1 MNTSNFCPQCGTV
14 LPANAPE
21 SLCPAC
27 LMSGALPSESDP
39 GVTMIVEKPKARA
52 LPSVGETFG
61 SYRIEHELGRGGMG
75 AVYAAGHLESGRR
88 VALKVLSHQLD
99 SPEARARFLR
109 EGRLAASINHPNSVY
124 VFGTE
129 EIEGTPTIAMELI
142 AGGTLQ
148 DRIQRTGAL
157 PIGEAV
163 DAVLQIIAGLEA
175 AHAVGILHRDIKP
188 ANCFTDLDGSVKV
201 GDFGLSIST
210 QGRGDS
216 LHTIDGT
223 FLGTPAFCSPEQL
236 RGEELNLRSDMY
248 AVGVTLFYLLTGRT
262 PFEGKN
268 MVQLLANALEK
279 APPSP
284 TQFRAEVPPDLARVV
299 LRCLS
304 KQATERFGSYAEL
317 RLALMPFSSTAPAP
331 AALGMRFVAVIV
343 DMVVL
348 AIAGWLLMAAWH
360 MLQHGD
366 LSMMGESRLQGGM
379 LRWTSLA
386 IFVFK
391 LGYWGVFEGVW
402 GASAGKALLGLR
414 VARVNRGTP
423 GVSRAMAR
431 QFILSWPGLLS
442 IFFFNDYFNDY
453 DPTSH
458 TTQMW
463 SFVYLGAGAAYLL
476 AMFVTARRANGFAA
490 AHDLLTDTRVIQKA
504 AQQQRAIFA
513 QADTPIITTVEMPK
527 LGPYHVLATL
537 SSDGDESLLL
547 GYDTRLLRK
556 VWIRKT
562 QPGAPPVAPKL
573 RNIARPGR
581 LRWLQGERNANEAWD
596 AYEALEGKCLCD
608 LLTERQPWASVRH
621 WLHDLSVELEASSRD
636 DALPAVLAPDR
647 VWITKDG
654 RSKLLDFA
662 APSSLKDRNLANTSS
677 SPTPAVFLNQIA
689 ISALEGHVASAEE
702 AASRAVQAPLPL
714 QAHAFLRN
722 LGTTQS
728 SASFAERL
736 KPLLQELPV
745 VPWWKRAT
753 MVLITALPA
762 MGLGAFF
769 IVGAFILQSWQKTN
783 PEFTPFLATMMEYRT
798 LERGYNP
805 RGESGKSIAVQKA
818 ALEIVIAGRFGHI
831 VRDPKLWSSPIYK
844 LVIQPDVR
852 AKVER
857 IVAAHPD
864 VGADELK
871 QAETTVKS
879 LVRALDAAD
888 KYSDEKLSPF
898 GGMMGAIAAIMIFAV
913 LTMIAVLS
921 LACALIFRRGP
932 LFRILGIAVVTQTGE
947 EASRLRMLGRGLI
960 AWSPVLFSVLLVKFM
975 PITDRTSAAPYAAL
989 SLLVA
994 AFAIGSLCLRK
1005 RGLQDMLAGTWP
1017 VPQ

>member
-1 MNTSNFCPQCGTV
+1 
-14 LPANAPE
+14 
-21 SLCPAC
+21 
-27 LMSGALPSESDP
+27 
-39 GVTMIVEKPKARA
+39 MIVEKPKAHA
-52 LPSVGETFG
+52 LPGVGETFG
-61 SYRIEHELGRGGMG
+61 GYRIERELGRGGMG
-75 AVYAAGHLESGRR
+75 AVYAAEHLESGRR

-99 SPEARARFLR
+99 SSEARARFLR

-129 EIEGTPTIAMELI
+129 EIEGTPAIAMELI

-210 QGRGDS
+210 QGSGDS

-284 TQFRAEVPPDLARVV
+284 AQFRAEVPLDLARVV

-317 RLALMPFSSTAPAP
+317 RQALMPFSCTAPAP

-348 AIAGWLLMAAWH
+348 AIASWLVTAAWNL
-360 MLQHGD
+360 LQHGN
-366 LSMMGESRLQGGM
+366 LSMMGESRLQAGA
-379 LRWTSLA
+379 LRWTSLV
-386 IFVFK
+386 IFMFK
-391 LGYWGVFEGVW
+391 LGYWGVLEGVW

-423 GVSRAMAR
+423 GIPRAMAR
-431 QFILSWPGLLS
+431 QFILSWPGLLGVF
-442 IFFFNDYFNDY
+442 IFNDYFNNS
-453 DPTSH
+453 DPTSR
-458 TTQMW
+458 TTQIW
-463 SFVYLGAGAAYLL
+463 AFVYLAAGAAYLL

-490 AHDLLTDTRVIQKA
+490 MQDLLTDTRVIQKNA
-504 AQQQRAIFA
+504 SQQRAIFA
-513 QADTPIITTVEMPK
+513 QPDTPITTTEEMPK

-537 SSDGDESLLL
+537 SGDVGESLLL

-562 QPGAPPVAPKL
+562 QPGIAPVATKL

-581 LRWLQGERNANEAWD
+581 LRWLQGERNASEAWD

-608 LLTERQPWASVRH
+608 LLTEPQPWAAARH
-621 WLHDLSVELEASSRD
+621 WLHDLSVEMEASARD
-636 DALPAVLAPDR
+636 GALPEALALDR
-647 VWITKDG
+647 VWITQDG
-654 RSKLLDFA
+654 RAKLLDFA
-662 APSSLKDRNLANTSS
+662 ASATIAESSAHDSVA
-677 SPTPAVFLNQIA
+677 PDVFLNQVA
-689 ISALEGHVASAEE
+689 ISALEGRVASAEE
-702 AASRAVQAPLPL
+702 AAARAVHAPLPL
-714 QAHAFLRN
+714 HAHALLRN
-722 LGTTQS
+722 LAATQS
-728 SASFAERL
+728 DPGFAERL

-745 VPWWKRAT
+745 VAWWKRAT
-753 MVLITALPA
+753 MMLITALPA
-762 MGLGAFF
+762 LGLGAFF
-769 IVGAFILQSWQKTN
+769 IMEAFVLQSWQKTN
-783 PEFTPFLATMMEYRT
+783 PEFTQFLSSMMEYRT
-798 LERGYNP
+798 LERGHNP
-805 RGESGKSIAVQKA
+805 RGDSGKSIEEQKA
-818 ALEIVIAGRFGHI
+818 ALEIVIAGRYGHMA
-831 VRDPKLWSSPIYK
+831 RDSKLWSSPICK
-844 LVIQPDVR
+844 MVIQPDIR

-857 IVAAHPD
+857 IVAAHPN

-871 QAETTVKS
+871 QAEATVKS
-879 LVRALDAAD
+879 LVRVLDAAD
-888 KYSDEKLSPF
+888 KYSAQKLSLF
-898 GGMMGAIAAIMIFAV
+898 GGMMGSIAAIMIFVV
-913 LTMIAVLS
+913 LTLIAVLS
-921 LACALIFRRGP
+921 LACALVFRRGP

-960 AWSPVLFSVLLVKFM
+960 AWSPVLFSALLVKPM
-975 PITDRTSAAPYAAL
+975 SITENTSAAPFIML
-989 SLLVA
+989 GLLVA
-994 AFAIGSLCLRK
+994 GLAIGSLCMRK
-1005 RGLQDMLAGTWP
+1005 RGLQDMLADTWP
-1017 VPQ
+1017 VPA

>member
-1 MNTSNFCPQCGTV
+1 MNTSNSCPQCGAA

-39 GVTMIVEKPKARA
+39 GATMIVEKPKARA
-52 LPSVGETFG
+52 LPKVGEVFG
-61 SYRIEHELGRGGMG
+61 GYRIEHELGRGGMG
-75 AVYAAGHLESGRR
+75 AVYAAEHLESGRR
-88 VALKVLSHQLD
+88 VALKVLSQQLD

-129 EIEGTPTIAMELI
+129 EIEGTPAIAMELI

-148 DRIQRTGAL
+148 DRIQRTGVL

-201 GDFGLSIST
+201 GDFGLSISA

-279 APPSP
+279 VPPSP

-317 RLALMPFSSTAPAP
+317 RLELMPFSSTAPAP

-343 DMVVL
+343 DMVAL

-366 LSMMGESRLQGGM
+366 LSMMGDLQGDAMRGI
-379 LRWTSLA
+379 SIV

-391 LGYWGVFEGVW
+391 LGYWGVLEGVW
-402 GASAGKALLGLR
+402 GASVGKALLGLR

-423 GVSRAMAR
+423 GIPRAMAR
-431 QFILSWPGLLS
+431 QFILGWPGLLS
-442 IFFFNDYFNDY
+442 IFFFNDYFNNY
-453 DPTSH
+453 DPMSR

-463 SFVYLGAGAAYLL
+463 SFVHLGIGVAYLL

-490 AHDLLTDTRVIQKA
+490 VHDLLTDTRVIQKA
-504 AQQQRAIFA
+504 TQQQRAIFV
-513 QADTPIITTVEMPK
+513 QADTPIIMTEEMPK

-537 SSDGDESLLL
+537 SSDGDENLLL

-562 QPGAPPVAPKL
+562 QPGSAPVAAKL

-581 LRWLQGERNANEAWD
+581 LRWLQGERTANEAWD

-608 LLTERQPWASVRH
+608 LLTEHQPWISVRH
-621 WLHDLSVELEASSRD
+621 WLHDLSIELEAASRG
-636 DALPAVLAPDR
+636 DALPEVLALDR

-654 RSKLLDFA
+654 RAKLLDFA
-662 APSSLKDRNLANTSS
+662 APSHLKEQNRVIVAP

-689 ISALEGHVASAEE
+689 ISALEGRVASAEE
-702 AASRAVQAPLPL
+702 AAGRAVHAPLPL
-714 QAHAFLRN
+714 QAHGLLRT
-722 LGTTQS
+722 LTTAQPDP
-728 SASFAERL
+728 SFAERL
-736 KPLLQELPV
+736 KPLLQELPA

-753 MVLITALPA
+753 MVLIVALPA
-762 MGLGAFF
+762 LALGAFF
-769 IVGAFILQSWQKTN
+769 IMGAILMQSWQKTN
-783 PEFTPFLATMMEYRT
+783 PELTPFLSSMLEYRT
-798 LERGYNP
+798 LERGHNP
-805 RGESGKSIAVQKA
+805 RGTSGKSIEEQKA
-818 ALEIVIAGRFGHI
+818 ALEIVIAGRYGYI
-831 VRDPKLWSSPIYK
+831 IRDPKLWSSPIYK
-844 LVIQPDVR
+844 LVIQPEVR

-871 QAETTVKS
+871 QAEATVKS

-898 GGMMGAIAAIMIFAV
+898 GGMMGVIAAIMIFAI

-921 LACALIFRRGP
+921 LICALFFRRGP
-932 LFRILGIAVVTQTGE
+932 LFRILGIAVVTQTGG
-947 EASRLRMLGRGLI
+947 EAARLRMLGRGLI
-960 AWSPVLFSVLLVKFM
+960 AWSPVLFSALLMKYM
-975 PITDRTSAAPYAAL
+975 PITDRTSAAPFAML
-989 SLLVA
+989 GLLVA
-994 AFAIGSLCLRK
+994 ALAIGSLCQRK

>member
-1 MNTSNFCPQCGTV
+1 MNTSNTCPQCGIV

-39 GVTMIVEKPKARA
+39 GATMIVEKPKVRA
-52 LPSVGETFG
+52 LSSVGEVFG
-61 SYRIEHELGRGGMG
+61 NYRIEHELGRGGMG
-75 AVYAAGHLESGRR
+75 AVYAAEHLESGRR

-129 EIEGTPTIAMELI
+129 EIEGTPAIAMELI

-188 ANCFTDLDGSVKV
+188 ANCFTDIDGSVKV

-236 RGEELNLRSDMY
+236 RGEELNVRSDMY
-248 AVGVTLFYLLTGRT
+248 SVGVTLFYLLTGRT

-304 KQATERFGSYAEL
+304 KQATERFGSYEEL

-348 AIAGWLLMAAWH
+348 AIASWLLMAAWH
-360 MLQHGD
+360 MLQHGN
-366 LSMMGESRLQGGM
+366 LSMMGDWQGDAMRGV
-379 LRWTSLA
+379 SIV

-391 LGYWGVFEGVW
+391 LGYWGVLEGVW

-423 GVSRAMAR
+423 GIPRAMAR
-431 QFILSWPGLLS
+431 QFILGWLALVNAV
-442 IFFFNDYFNDY
+442 FFDDYFNKY
-453 DPTSH
+453 DPMSR

-463 SFVYLGAGAAYLL
+463 SFVYLGIGVAYLL

-490 AHDLLTDTRVIQKA
+490 VHDLLTDTRVIQKA
-504 AQQQRAIFA
+504 AQQQRTIFA
-513 QADTPIITTVEMPK
+513 QADTPIITTGEMPK
-527 LGPYHVLATL
+527 LGPYHVLAAL
-537 SSDGDESLLL
+537 SSDGGGSLLL

-562 QPGAPPVAPKL
+562 PPGSAPVAVKL

-581 LRWLQGERNANEAWD
+581 LRWLQGERNVSEAWD
-596 AYEALEGKCLCD
+596 AYEALEGKCLSD

-621 WLHDLSVELEASSRD
+621 WLHDLSIELAASSRG
-636 DALPAVLAPDR
+636 DALPEVLAPDR

-654 RSKLLDFA
+654 RAKLLDFA
-662 APSSLKDRNLANTSS
+662 APSPLKEQSPAIGAL

-689 ISALEGHVASAEE
+689 ISALEGRVASAEE
-702 AASRAVQAPLPL
+702 AAARAPHAPLPL
-714 QAHAFLRN
+714 SAHALLRSF
-722 LGTTQS
+722 TTAPTGLS
-728 SASFAERL
+728 LAEGL
-736 KPLLQELPV
+736 KPLLQELPD
-745 VPWWKRAT
+745 VPWWKRALA
-753 MVLITALPA
+753 VLIHALPA
-762 MGLGAFF
+762 LGLGAFF
-769 IVGAFILQSWQKTN
+769 IMGAFVLQSWQKTN
-783 PEFTPFLATMMEYRT
+783 PEFTPFLSSMLEYRT
-798 LERGYNP
+798 LERGHNP
-805 RGESGKSIAVQKA
+805 RGASGKSIEEQKA
-818 ALEIVIAGRFGHI
+818 ALEIVIAGRYGYI

-844 LVIQPDVR
+844 LVIQPEVR

-871 QAETTVKS
+871 QAEATVKS

-898 GGMMGAIAAIMIFAV
+898 GGMMGAIAVIMIFAV

-975 PITDRTSAAPYAAL
+975 PITDRTSAAPFATL
-989 SLLVA
+989 GLLVGGL
-994 AFAIGSLCLRK
+994 AIASLCMRE
-1005 RGLQDMLAGTWP
+1005 RGL
-1017 VPQ
+1017 